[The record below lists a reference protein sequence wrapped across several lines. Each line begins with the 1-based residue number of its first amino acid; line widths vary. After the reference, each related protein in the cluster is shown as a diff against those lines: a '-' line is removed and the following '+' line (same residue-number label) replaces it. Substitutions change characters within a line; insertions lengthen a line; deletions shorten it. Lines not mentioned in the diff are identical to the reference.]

1 MIKRQREFLDYL
13 NNIENIIADANLENS
28 KIEELKKEITE
39 TELLVPVVG
48 AFSAGK
54 SSIINS
60 FLKDDILPVG
70 ITPETALATEL
81 RASQSN
87 YIEAVKQDDISDKYK
102 ITQMEEIKNKA
113 KNYNYLRLF
122 LNNENLK
129 KIEPL
134 IIVDMPGFDSPLE
147 LHNQA
152 ILNYLNRGVFFI
164 VVTSVEDGCLQRSII
179 RELHNIVEFGKGF
192 CFCLSK
198 INLRAA
204 SEVEEVKKR
213 IEEQL
218 KDEFDFN
225 VNIELLDDSAGE
237 NLNKLLSRID
247 VDKLFEKIFIDNL
260 KSLYFQIES
269 NINVKIATLSN
280 SKEDAH
286 NAISELKERLNK
298 IIKKKE
304 EIITDVENR
313 YSNVVVEHI
322 ITSVVNE
329 IIANQENLLHLAI
342 HNPDAFSRELNEIIK
357 SRLIVEIKDKLDEIS
372 DDILKEFHL
381 ELSDLSSNLSNFS
394 LDAECCKKLT
404 DSTKIIIESIQNGLG
419 KLSETLSGKGGR
431 IYKVV
436 ATILGL
442 TTNILNPI
450 LEITLI
456 FLPDFISPFISKYN
470 ETKQKHVLMQKLQSE
485 IIPSLKV
492 KLRSELPKIFNE
504 QLNKLITSIGEQFEE
519 ELRTKGQEI
528 KKSIEEKESTISNID
543 DEISKLIK
551 IRDMVQNLT
560 TETLYQ

>member
-1 MIKRQREFLDYL
+1 MIKRQRDFLEYL
-13 NNIENIIADANLENS
+13 NKLEGIIADANLENS
-28 KIEELKKEITE
+28 KIENLKKQITE

-87 YIEAVKQDDISDKYK
+87 YIEAVKQDDISDRYK

-113 KNYNYLRLF
+113 KNYKYLKLF
-122 LNNENLK
+122 LNNESLK

-164 VVTSVEDGCLQRSII
+164 VVNSVEDGCLQRSII

-198 INLRAA
+198 INLRSA

-218 KDEFDFN
+218 KDEFEFN
-225 VNIELLDDSAGE
+225 DNIELLDDSAGE
-237 NLNKLLSRID
+237 NLNKLLSQID

-286 NAISELKERLNK
+286 NAINELKETLNK

-304 EIITDVENR
+304 EMITDVKNR
-313 YSNVVVEHI
+313 YSNVAVEHI
-322 ITSVVNE
+322 ITSVANE
-329 IIANQENLLHLAI
+329 IIANQENLLQLAI

-357 SRLIVEIKDKLDEIS
+357 SRLIIEIKDKLDEIS

-381 ELSDLSSNLSNFS
+381 ELSNLSSNLSNFS
-394 LDAECCKKLT
+394 LDAEWCKKLT
-404 DSTKIIIESIQNGLG
+404 DSTKIIIESIQNRLG
-419 KLSETLSGKGGR
+419 KFSETLSGKRGQ

-450 LEITLI
+450 LEIALF
-456 FLPDFISPFISKYN
+456 FLPDLISLFTSKYN
-470 ETKQKHVLMQKLQSE
+470 ENKQKDVIMQKLQSE

-492 KLRSELPKIFNE
+492 KLRSKLPEIFNE
-504 QLNKLITSIGEQFEE
+504 QLNKLITSISEQFEH

-528 KKSIEEKESTISNID
+528 KKSMEEKESTISNID

-551 IRDMVQNLT
+551 IRDMAQNLT
-560 TETLYQ
+560 TKILY